1 MRGFKYGSAKL
12 RVRSSLLALGVGVM
26 FAIPAAPAAAACTP
40 NANGI
45 AHSGGTAAVSSAI
58 ACPPAYG
65 SSAGGDTG
73 HKIG

>member
-26 FAIPAAPAAAACTP
+26 FAIPAAPAAACTP

-45 AHSGGTAAVSSAI
+45 AHSRDTAAVSSAT

>member
-26 FAIPAAPAAAACTP
+26 FAIPAAPAQACTP
-40 NANGI
+40 NAKGV
-45 AHSGGTAAVSSAI
+45 AHSGGTAAESSAT